1 MFFIFLINI
10 FIPIIAGILY
20 FVMAFEIRKI
30 GKVRKIIFDEIGYKK
45 ISNVFLLFGIYFIT
59 RPLQNL
65 IGQHPWPMI
74 VNNLRQFFL
83 MGIIS
88 PLILVG
94 IFYWDSNDEKLPR
107 STTITAYLVGF
118 FMAVIFILVNS
129 AAISGS
135 AEIASF
141 GNIKLYDAVWFSD
154 VQKRTELILIHL
166 IAQFISPVGFLIL
179 STAIVRSRRHNYP
192 AESVYNLMPLKWK
205 YLEVGLIVFIV
216 SLIIAGFAAIFGRYY
231 TYLWVI
237 YFVGAI
243 ISGMIELKSVK
254 IPPRSIPE
262 DLRK

>member
-10 FIPIIAGILY
+10 IIPVIAGVLY
-20 FVMAFEIRKI
+20 FVMAYEINKI

-74 VNNLRQFFL
+74 INNLRQFFL

-94 IFYWDSNDEKLPR
+94 IFYWDSNEQKLSK
-107 STTITAYLVGF
+107 STTITAYIVGI

-129 AAISGS
+129 AAINGS
-135 AEIASF
+135 TEIASI

-154 VQKRTELILIHL
+154 GHGRTQLILIHL
-166 IAQFISPVGFLIL
+166 IVQFISPVGFLIL
-179 STAIVRSRRHNYP
+179 STAIVRSKRHNYP
-192 AESVYNLMPLKWK
+192 AGSIYNLMPLKWK
-205 YLEVGLIVFIV
+205 YLEAGLIVFIV
-216 SLIIAGFAAIFGRYY
+216 SLIIAGFAAILGRYY
-231 TYLWVI
+231 TYIWVI
-237 YFVGAI
+237 YFIGAI
-243 ISGMIELKSVK
+243 ISGMIELKSVM
-254 IPPRSIPE
+254 IPPRSAPE
-262 DLRK
+262 D